1 MSDEAAA
8 RPGRMILVPAII
20 TFAVT
25 LLRLIGEL
33 SGWSPALFNKEAG
46 GGGSLVGITWLVP
59 VFGAYFGW
67 SLAKRGAPPG
77 AVGRALGFA
86 LLACLLLPAA
96 GLAAIRVGGLNP
108 QGFAIFGVFVVVSL
122 VALAIGYRAWPA
134 LGRVLVQYALAA
146 RLPVLAVML
155 VAMLANWGTHYDVA
169 APGLPPM
176 SPLVKWL
183 VIGVV
188 PQLTIWIW
196 FTVAVGALFGI
207 AAGAIA
213 SRRAAAA

>member
-1 MSDEAAA
+1 MSNES
-8 RPGRMILVPAII
+8 RPGQLILVPALI
-20 TFAVT
+20 TFGVT

-33 SGWSPALFNKEAG
+33 QGWSPALFGKEAG

-67 SLAKRGAPPG
+67 RLAKAGVSPRS
-77 AVGRALGFA
+77 VGSGLGLA
-86 LLACLLLPAA
+86 LLACLLMPAA
-96 GLAAIRVGGLNP
+96 GFAAVRLAGMNP
-108 QGFAIFGVFVVVSL
+108 QGFAIFGLFVVVSL
-122 VALAIGYRAWPA
+122 VALAIGLRAWPA

-176 SPLVKWL
+176 SPLVKWV
-183 VIGVV
+183 VIGLV

-196 FTVAVGALFGI
+196 FTVAVGALFGV
-207 AAGAIA
+207 
-213 SRRAAAA
+213 AAAAVAGRRPAAA